1 MKSSLGPNERLTK
14 KYLTTYFTN
23 YAEQNWIQAAK
34 SRKGNNENP
43 AQQGGGGEPEDGVI
57 TDHDTQW
64 DYKVVNGKWFTKNKN
79 SGGNWIDISNNAEAT
94 NKLNNKYPDAGG
106 SGMNPQETKVLEA
119 VASASGLTVAEL
131 QEGKLK
137 KGELSTKKLK
147 ALSESLGLTVKEIQ
161 DLIEKSGT
169 NENQGDNTKV
179 THWTPEK

>member
-1 MKSSLGPNERLTK
+1 
-14 KYLTTYFTN
+14 
-23 YAEQNWIQAAK
+23 
-34 SRKGNNENP
+34 
-43 AQQGGGGEPEDGVI
+43 
-57 TDHDTQW
+57 
-64 DYKVVNGKWFTKNKN
+64 
-79 SGGNWIDISNNAEAT
+79 
-94 NKLNNKYPDAGG
+94 
-106 SGMNPQETKVLEA
+106 MNPQETKVLEA